1 MSKGSHGVVGRCLS
15 GVAVLALLALPEALG
30 ADMKLTVLDPLKP
43 TYKADDVNASSTPQ
57 VLRLVAPRNGFA
69 SAQVVATGRD
79 LTELAVEVTPLNGQ
93 SDTIGSG
100 HLRIRYAGKELLQS
114 QGAEELAKHRF
125 LEPYYDS
132 LHDSPPQDAA
142 DLLPIWLTVSVP
154 ADTAPGLYRGS
165 LSVGADSV
173 PVELCVGEWVCP
185 EPEDWVTHVG
195 TMASTDALAEHYK
208 VGLWSEEHWSLIEK
222 ELALLGGI
230 GNDDLWIYVCPE
242 YQIEGL
248 STVRFTTVGDHLEP
262 DFSVL
267 DRYLELYAKHVGRPR
282 WVIVHAWN
290 GQPDRRRMT
299 VETTQRGI
307 VDGQMGDVPRVN
319 AMGGE
324 QVWKRVM
331 DGIHQRVTGLGWG
344 EETILIGLS
353 KDQPPT
359 QWTVDAFAR
368 IAPYARWA
376 SWSHGRGGLNLWAF
390 EPDEPIRYAS
400 GQVLAYYV
408 LPYTPSPSEWV
419 RRPDRP
425 VEWVVIQ
432 DAIQGGWN
440 AVRACYAS
448 CRNDLHKYHV
458 PAQYRGLPNGT
469 MLTIDRERGGF
480 AGFCFVWFD
489 FWTRRFP
496 NSWMRIGTRRN
507 VGSLVEPGPDG
518 PVATV
523 RYEMLREGLQE
534 TEARIQIEKALVN
547 GDVSGDLAETCR
559 SLLQEMIDIRFQK
572 KADGG
577 GDGAY
582 GFSGGHAGSTLG
594 APSHTWGVAPYP
606 TWIELTARLF
616 DLAGQVQTATAGR

>member
-1 MSKGSHGVVGRCLS
+1 MFRPDRF
-15 GVAVLALLALPEALG
+15 AVLLVLLAMSVVFPAAG
-30 ADMKLTVLDPLKP
+30 ATLKVVDPLEP
-43 TYKADDVNASSTPQ
+43 VYDAGSVENAPGGQ
-57 VLRLVAPRNGFA
+57 VLRLAGPRNGFC
-69 SAQVVATGRD
+69 SAQVVATGDGLGGLR
-79 LTELAVEVTPLNGQ
+79 AEVSALQGPTGPVPAEGV
-93 SDTIGSG
+93 
-100 HLRIRYAGKELLQS
+100 RVRYAGKEAGYDLKGTLR
-114 QGAEELAKHRF
+114 GFENGRF
-125 LEPYYDS
+125 LDAYYDR
-132 LHDSPPQDAA
+132 LYDSPPGEAA
-142 DLLPIWLTVSVP
+142 GVLPIWVTVHVP
-154 ADTAPGLYRGS
+154 AEAAPGIYRGT
-165 LSVGADSV
+165 LSVGGNSV
-173 PVELCVGEWVCP
+173 PVELTVGDWVCP
-185 EPEDWVTHVG
+185 APEDWVTHVG
-195 TMASTDALAEHYK
+195 TLASTDALAEHYN
-208 VGLWSEEHWSLIEK
+208 VPFWSEDHWRLIEK

-230 GNDDLWIYVCPE
+230 GSDDLWIYVCPE
-242 YQIEGL
+242 WQVEGL

-267 DRYLELYAKHVGRPR
+267 DRYLGLYAGLVGRPQ

-290 GQPDRRRMT
+290 GQPPRSRMVVST
-299 VETTQRGI
+299 SQKGV
-307 VDGQMGDVPRVN
+307 VDGQVGDVPRAN
-319 AMGGE
+319 AIGGE
-324 QVWKRVM
+324 ELWKRVM

-432 DAIQGGWN
+432 DAVQGGWN
-440 AVRACYAS
+440 AVRANYAS
-448 CRNDLHKYHV
+448 CRNDLHKYHL

-469 MLTIDRERGGF
+469 MLTVDRERGGN
-480 AGFCFVWFD
+480 AGFAFVWFD

-496 NSWMRIGTRRN
+496 NRWMQDGTRRN
-507 VGSLVEPGPDG
+507 TGSIVEPGPDG

-534 TEARIQIEKALVN
+534 TEARAQIEKALMN
-547 GDVSGDLAETCR
+547 GDVAGEFAATCR
-559 SLLQEMIDIRFQK
+559 AFLQQTIDIRFQK
-572 KADGG
+572 KADAAGK
-577 GDGAY
+577 DPY
-582 GFSGGHAGSTLG
+582 GFTGGHAGSTLG
-594 APSHTWGVAPYP
+594 APSHTWGFAPYP
-606 TWIELTARLF
+606 RWIELTGRLY
-616 DLAGQVQTATAGR
+616 DLAGQVQTLAAGREGE